1 MSQGS
6 SQPPGWYPAQ
16 GDPPGTHRY
25 WDGAQW
31 VGGPQPIAD
40 SPQPM
45 NYGQQAG
52 YAYGT
57 GVSAHASY
65 GSRVIAYLIDYGI
78 GLAIFVVAYILALI
92 FGSFSDSLATV
103 FLIVGYLALF
113 GYGVWNTII
122 RQGQTGQTIGKA
134 QQNIKLV
141 SLDTGQP
148 VGIGMAIVRQI
159 VMFLFS
165 LVCYIPLILDLL
177 WPLWDENGQRL
188 TDKVIT
194 ANVVQA

>member
-1 MSQGS
+1 MS
-6 SQPPGWYPAQ
+6 
-16 GDPPGTHRY
+16 
-25 WDGAQW
+25 
-31 VGGPQPIAD
+31 
-40 SPQPM
+40 
-45 NYGQQAG
+45 YGQQAG
-52 YAYGT
+52 YAYG
-57 GVSAHASY
+57 GVSTHATY
-65 GSRVIAYLIDYGI
+65 GSRVLAYLIDYGI
-78 GLAIFVVAYILALI
+78 GLAIFIVGYILAVI
-92 FGSFSDSLATV
+92 FGSISDALSG
-103 FLIVGYLALF
+103 IVLLLTYLVLF
-113 GYGVWNTII
+113 GYGVWNVIV

-159 VMFLFS
+159 VMFFLS
-165 LVCYIPLILDLL
+165 LLCYIPLLLDLL